1 MHSKRSGNKNYFI
14 LYSYFIHTVP
24 WVLTRAITPAELING
39 LEIACAEDMR
49 FLSYMKCQVCL
60 LGNYWNYI

>member
-1 MHSKRSGNKNYFI
+1 MHSKRSGDKNYFI

-39 LEIACAEDMR
+39 LEIACAEDMT
-49 FLSYMKCQVCL
+49 FLSHINC
-60 LGNYWNYI
+60 

>member
-49 FLSYMKCQVCL
+49 FLSYIKC
-60 LGNYWNYI
+60 